1 MRTVSLF
8 LLACLLAVPLCAAGQ
23 DDILTKA
30 RAAATSGRRA
40 EALSMLES
48 HLSEAPRDVDAR
60 LLYGLVLSWEGRYEE
75 ARPVL
80 QQVLTQAPTYTDA
93 RVALMNVEYW
103 SGDSAA
109 ALEAANLILA
119 SQPGDPTARAVRDRI
134 EAANRPWSAGFTFGL
149 DTFDDGTDP
158 WQEAAASLTRRTAVG
173 SLIMRW
179 SHAERFGFRD
189 DFFDTEFYPRF
200 RPGTYALA
208 GFGVAPKSAP
218 SLYPR
223 YRVAFDLYQ
232 SLGRGFEASGGAR
245 YMDFAQLTQ
254 IYVGTLTKYVG
265 NWMWTGKLY
274 YVPGEGDLRSNTYVG
289 GFRRFFGGDGTSYL
303 GLDYSHGFGRAEVRS
318 IQDLATFNSDTARG
332 EFDVLLG
339 SRTRLTGSAG
349 LSHQERPNRSPVWQT
364 TITAGLAVRF

>member
-1 MRTVSLF
+1 MRRAVSSERTADERGVATFDLQAPRSQQRKHGALHDDDGGQGDHEHDRRPQEKPRQRLGVERCSPHVSVERCEQQHRGHPWFESSRPKTAASAQPYGRLHGILARPLCGPHPIKRLTTLSRAVEPRTNNHLSRQRHSLRTVSLF

-223 YRVAFDLYQ
+223 
-232 SLGRGFEASGGAR
+232 
-245 YMDFAQLTQ
+245 
-254 IYVGTLTKYVG
+254 
-265 NWMWTGKLY
+265 
-274 YVPGEGDLRSNTYVG
+274 
-289 GFRRFFGGDGTSYL
+289 
-303 GLDYSHGFGRAEVRS
+303 
-318 IQDLATFNSDTARG
+318 
-332 EFDVLLG
+332 
-339 SRTRLTGSAG
+339 
-349 LSHQERPNRSPVWQT
+349 
-364 TITAGLAVRF
+364 